1 VTWSL
6 FALTVLG
13 LVGLMVGSFLNV
25 CIYRLPRG
33 ESLAWPGSHCPSCGA
48 AIHWYDNVPLVS
60 YVRLAARC
68 RACRAPI
75 DLRYPIVEL
84 ATMALFLAHVWVIGW
99 EPLLPVRI
107 TFGCAM
113 IVLFAI
119 DLEHQILPNAITLPG
134 IAVGLAASVWLP
146 PGWQSALAGAALGG
160 ASLWLLFEIWMRLRG
175 VEALGM
181 GDVKMLAMV
190 GAFLGWQQVIVT
202 LVLSSFLGS
211 VVGVGLIAAGRG
223 SLGSK
228 LPYGT
233 FIALGA
239 IVSSLAGE
247 PLVAWYLS
255 FYGARP

>member
-1 VTWSL
+1 MPSV
-6 FALTVLG
+6 FAVTVLG
-13 LVGLMVGSFLNV
+13 LVGLVVGSFLNV
-25 CIYRLPRG
+25 CIYRLPRR
-33 ESLAWPGSHCPSCGA
+33 ESLVWPGSRCPSCGVA
-48 AIHWYDNVPLVS
+48 VRWYDNVPVLS
-60 YVRLAARC
+60 YLQLAGRC

-75 DLRYPIVEL
+75 GLRYPVVEL
-84 ATMALFLAHVWVIGW
+84 ATMAVFLAHVLAIGW
-99 EPLLPVRI
+99 SPLLPVRLA
-107 TFGCAM
+107 FACAM

-134 IAVGLAASVWLP
+134 IVVGLVVSLWLP
-146 PGWQSALAGAALGG
+146 PGWRSAVAGAALGG
-160 ASLWLLFEIWMRLRG
+160 GSLWLLFELWLRLRG

-202 LVLSSFLGS
+202 LVLSSLLGS
-211 VVGVGLIAAGRG
+211 LVGIGLIIAGRG

-239 IVSSLAGE
+239 LVSSLVGE
-247 PLVAWYLS
+247 PLVAWYIA
-255 FYGARP
+255 FY